1 MLQIPNHQL
10 FTKGKTYTALAQL
23 YLPET
28 ILPAAISAADQQAVL
43 QQLDTQIKKEQFYFV
58 TDVRTGA
65 ITHCNGI
72 NQWLGYTDAH
82 FTQKNYLNYIN
93 PAHAIPQGFYAAAFF
108 DALISKQLT
117 TQFLQPTCITTLA
130 LKNKAGKYIYC
141 KRQCYPFQ
149 VTGCNKM
156 TAYISEFTIIKELT
170 NEEYHTRIYD
180 EPELANHLNEI
191 LKKLVQKKFED
202 ARGFSIQE
210 LRILKRYAT
219 AQNVTSETIAKAF
232 KIEKT
237 TVDTYNKRIL
247 KKAENIFG
255 LSFGDAK
262 KAAAYFKRVGFI

>member
-1 MLQIPNHQL
+1 MLQIPNHQI
-10 FTKGKTYTALAQL
+10 FSKGKTYSALAQQ

-43 QQLDTQIKKEQFYFV
+43 QQLDSQLKKEQFYFI
-58 TDVRTGA
+58 TDVKTGT
-65 ITHCNGI
+65 ITYCNGI
-72 NQWLGYTDAH
+72 NQWLGHTDAH
-82 FTQKNYLNYIN
+82 FTQKKYLHIIN
-93 PAHAIPQGFYAAAFF
+93 PAHALLQGFYAAAFF
-108 DALISKQLT
+108 DVLINKQLT
-117 TQFLQPTCITTLA
+117 TQFLRPTCISTLA

-149 VTGCNKM
+149 ITGCNKM
-156 TAYISEFTIIKELT
+156 TEYMSEFTIIKELT
-170 NEEYHTRIYD
+170 NEEYHTRINN
-180 EPELANHLNEI
+180 EAELPNHHNDI
-191 LKKLVQKKFED
+191 VKKLVQKKFED

-247 KKAENIFG
+247 KKAENILG
-255 LSFGDAK
+255 QNFGDAK
-262 KAAAYFKRVGFI
+262 KVATYFKRAGLL

>member
-1 MLQIPNHQL
+1 MLQIPNHQI
-10 FTKGKTYTALAQL
+10 FSKGKTYSALAQQ

-43 QQLDTQIKKEQFYFV
+43 QQLDTQLKKEQFYFV
-58 TDVRTGA
+58 TDVKTGA
-65 ITHCNGI
+65 ITHCKGI
-72 NQWLGYTDAH
+72 NQWVGYTDAH
-82 FTQKNYLNYIN
+82 FTQKKYLHIIN
-93 PAHAIPQGFYAAAFF
+93 PAHALLQGFYATAFF
-108 DALISKQLT
+108 DALINKQLT
-117 TQFLQPTCITTLA
+117 TQFLRPTCITTLA
-130 LKNKAGKYIYC
+130 LKNKADKYIYC

-149 VTGCNKM
+149 VTGCKKM

-180 EPELANHLNEI
+180 NAELPNHQNDI
-191 LKKLVQKKFED
+191 VKKLVQKKFED
-202 ARGFSIQE
+202 VRGFSIQE
-210 LRILKRYAT
+210 LRILKRYA
-219 AQNVTSETIAKAF
+219 APENITSETIAKAF

-262 KAAAYFKRVGFI
+262 KVAAYFKRAGLL